1 MYEME
6 IIALENASEAEL
18 MEFYGIEPEDLYPQE
33 QRKKIKKTLDK
44 AETTWYNNYRVK
56 ERRCSR

>member
-33 QRKKIKKTLDK
+33 
-44 AETTWYNNYRVK
+44 
-56 ERRCSR
+56 